1 VKVCSKRIRNFL
13 LELQQYGTLA
23 RLGVG
28 DESYAL
34 TKEENMGFLDGVL
47 GGVVGAEALSLVKGY
62 FEKHGGIEGVVAEL
76 EKTSL
81 GQHAKSWVGNG
92 PNLPVTAD
100 QIQQA
105 LGSQTVKDLGAK
117 FGIPVD
123 KVTEMLA
130 KYLPTAVDKAT
141 PDGKLP
147 S

>member
-1 VKVCSKRIRNFL
+1 
-13 LELQQYGTLA
+13 
-23 RLGVG
+23 
-28 DESYAL
+28 
-34 TKEENMGFLDGVL
+34 MGFLDGIL

-62 FEKHGGIEGVVAEL
+62 IEKHGGIQGVVAEL

-81 GQHAKSWVGNG
+81 GQHAKSWVGTG

-130 KYLPTAVDKAT
+130 KYLPAAVDKAT